1 MNLIFLDIDG
11 VLNSHKFGRRKL
23 TIEEEQRQIEKLD
36 PHNVAILNALCVAAD
51 AYIVITSTWRTHGP
65 AKIGEWLQQRG
76 LGINRVIACL
86 PNHLPRGWVKW
97 EAQFG
102 PKRSRFFRGLE
113 IEAWLLRQGRVALD
127 RIKFVIIDDDGD
139 MGRLRP
145 FWVRTTMFEGPET
158 LDPVKYNYTGPYSG
172 LQAEHV
178 GQAVLKATE
187 MPTADVL
194 LAEPN
199 EHWTDEAKGV
209 LYPSLTGYSPR
220 GHDSAFSG

>member
-23 TIEEEQRQIEKLD
+23 TIEEEQRQIEK
-36 PHNVAILNALCVAAD
+36 
-51 AYIVITSTWRTHGP
+51 
-65 AKIGEWLQQRG
+65 
-76 LGINRVIACL
+76 
-86 PNHLPRGWVKW
+86 
-97 EAQFG
+97 
-102 PKRSRFFRGLE
+102 
-113 IEAWLLRQGRVALD
+113 
-127 RIKFVIIDDDGD
+127 
-139 MGRLRP
+139 
-145 FWVRTTMFEGPET
+145 